1 MNQRKFAIKNQKG
14 WHRPLSHGGHF
25 VSLVSAETKGLPHDK
40 GPIEAFYGCGG
51 VGVGEREGA
60 SWLAPNTRFPCA
72 LSVMEQSAN

>member
-1 MNQRKFAIKNQKG
+1 M
-14 WHRPLSHGGHF
+14 SHGGHF

-40 GPIEAFYGCGG
+40 GLLRRFMAVERW
-51 VGVGEREGA
+51 GVGEREET